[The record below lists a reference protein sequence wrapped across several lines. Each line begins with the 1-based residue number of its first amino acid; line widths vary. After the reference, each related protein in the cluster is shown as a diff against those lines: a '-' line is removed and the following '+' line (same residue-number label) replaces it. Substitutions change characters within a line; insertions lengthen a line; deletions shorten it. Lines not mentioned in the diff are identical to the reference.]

1 MGLLDMQIS
10 EFVCQIIFLR
20 YFGIKSLYENL
31 VIYSY
36 KTILYCTFDNQIIR
50 FVVDPFIGS
59 TFYAEQFI
67 RFLRAARKRNSCDY

>member
-36 KTILYCTFDNQIIR
+36 KTILYCPFDNQIIR

-59 TFYAEQFI
+59 TFYAEQK
-67 RFLRAARKRNSCDY
+67 AARKRNSCDY

>member
-36 KTILYCTFDNQIIR
+36 KTILYCPFDNLNYTICG
-50 FVVDPFIGS
+50 GS
-59 TFYAEQFI
+59 VHRQY
-67 RFLRAARKRNSCDY
+67 FLRGTVYSISASRQKKKLL

>member
-36 KTILYCTFDNQIIR
+36 KTILYCPFDNQII
-50 FVVDPFIGS
+50 
-59 TFYAEQFI
+59 
-67 RFLRAARKRNSCDY
+67 